1 MGGARTLQATYVA
14 PSSIQK
20 YLSIMLLET
29 SSHPFFIG
37 LTSVSG
43 SDPVNLLSA
52 DLSFFSPCSLS
63 SL

>member
-1 MGGARTLQATYVA
+1 MGGARTLQAACVA

-20 YLSIMLLET
+20 YLSIMSLET
-29 SSHPFFIG
+29 SSHPLFIG
-37 LTSVSG
+37 LTSVSSSG
-43 SDPVNLLSA
+43 PVNLLSA

>member
-1 MGGARTLQATYVA
+1 MGGARTLQATCVA

-29 SSHPFFIG
+29 SSHPLFIG

-43 SDPVNLLSA
+43 SDSVNLLSA